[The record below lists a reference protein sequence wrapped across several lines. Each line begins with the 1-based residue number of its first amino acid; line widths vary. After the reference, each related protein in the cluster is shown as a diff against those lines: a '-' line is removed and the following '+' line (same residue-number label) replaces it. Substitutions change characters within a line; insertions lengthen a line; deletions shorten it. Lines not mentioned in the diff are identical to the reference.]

1 MQFYEIISTFAKKFK
16 RYTTTH
22 KLRKMSLLDQMFEK
36 AKANPRRI
44 VLPEGTEPRTLK
56 AADIV
61 LKDGLAEL
69 ILIGNKDEILKMAAE
84 NNLEN
89 ISKATIVDPEKDEKM
104 SVYSSLLLD
113 LRKSKGMTEEQAV
126 QTARDPLY
134 LACLMIKNG
143 DADGELA
150 GAQNTTGN
158 VLRPAFQIVKTKPG
172 ISVVSGAFLMFT
184 PTPQYGENGLLLF
197 ADCAVNPNP
206 TAKELAEIAVS
217 TAETTRAIAGF
228 EPKVAMLSFSTKGSA
243 KHELVDKVIEA
254 TKLAREMQPDLQIE
268 GELQA
273 DASIVPSIGQSKA
286 PGSEIAGKANVLVFP
301 DLQSG
306 NISYKLVERF
316 SGTQA
321 VGPIL
326 QGMAAPVN
334 DLSRGCSVDDIVKMV
349 VITANQAI

>member
-1 MQFYEIISTFAKKFK
+1 MN
-16 RYTTTH
+16 
-22 KLRKMSLLDQMFEK
+22 LLDQIMER
-36 AKANPRRI
+36 AKSNAQRI
-44 VLPEGTEPRTLK
+44 VLPEGTEIRTLK

-61 LKDGLAEL
+61 LQEKLAKV
-69 ILIGNKDEILKMAAE
+69 ILIGDRNEIEKLAQANDLQHIHQAE
-84 NNLEN
+84 
-89 ISKATIVDPEKDEKM
+89 IVDPQTDARMGK
-104 SVYSSLLLD
+104 YTQILFD
-113 LRKSKGMTEEQAV
+113 LRKSKGMTEEEAEKL
-126 QTARDPLY
+126 AKDPLY
-134 LACLMIKNG
+134 LGCLMIKAG

-217 TAETTRAIAGF
+217 TAETTKAIAGF
-228 EPKVAMLSFSTKGSA
+228 EPKVAMMSFSTKGSA
-243 KHELVDKVIEA
+243 KHELVDKVVEA
-254 TKLAREMQPDLQIE
+254 TRLAKAMAPDLQIE

-286 PGSEIAGKANVLVFP
+286 PGSAIAGHANVLVFP

-306 NISYKLVERF
+306 NIGYKLVERF

-326 QGMAAPVN
+326 QGMAAPIN

-349 VITANQAI
+349 AITANQAMK